1 MKITMMMPSRMQ
13 VGDGAENP
21 NGRKQKKI
29 NGVRTGSE
37 LDREFIVTLKHLY
50 FILFYD
56 HSDLIWKVLG

>member
-1 MKITMMMPSRMQ
+1 MPLSMQ

-37 LDREFIVTLKHLY
+37 LDREFIVTLI
-50 FILFYD
+50 ILFYF
-56 HSDLIWKVLG
+56 HSD